1 MRKSLYLGAILL
13 LAMVFCGSNI
23 FAEDVVNLRVYNYLD
38 MSSAVAQTELDQIWG
53 AFQKA
58 NPNIKIDLE
67 NQFNEPFHQ
76 KLQGY
81 IAAGQL
87 PDVIYMWPGG
97 RSTSIHTQHLVK
109 DLRPFLGKTA
119 NEFNPAALAP
129 QAGGYL
135 GEIPICVTA
144 TNVLYVNK
152 KMLSDMGLSI
162 PKTYGDLKKIAKKM
176 KAAGKSTILMGSQDS
191 WVPQS
196 CIFSM
201 IVGRLCGNEYMAK
214 IIKGDAKFTDAPFVK
229 SLKFFDQLFKDGVLD
244 KKNLQTSYGDV
255 NGLWVSGKAPF
266 MIDGDWKVGNFLTDP
281 STKQALIPVKEQSN
295 YVMTLFPSIPG
306 EIIHKSTSVAAGT
319 GFGMSAKIPAGSAK
333 EKAAWKLISYLV
345 SPGVEKIRLETGM
358 AFPDRKGVT
367 SDKLEPFAKERARFS
382 TSSYN
387 ATWVL
392 DDKLDA
398 SIVTPLNNGLQEIGL
413 GISTPEQVA
422 AVTQKAYDAWKATQ
436 K

>member
-1 MRKSLYLGAILL
+1 MKKGLYLALVLL
-13 LAMVFCGSNI
+13 TLMTCFLSNI
-23 FAEDVVNLRVYNYLD
+23 FADDVVTLNVYNYLD

-53 AFQKA
+53 AFEKV
-58 NPNIKIDLE
+58 NPNIKLNLE

-97 RSTSIHTQHLVK
+97 RSTSLHTQRLVK
-109 DLRPFLGKTA
+109 DLRPFLGNTA
-119 NEFNPAALAP
+119 KEFNPAALVP

-144 TNVLYVNK
+144 TNVLYVNQ
-152 KMLSDMGLSI
+152 KMLTDMGLSI
-162 PKTYGDLKKIAKKM
+162 PKTYSDLKAIAGKM
-176 KAAGKSTILMGSQDS
+176 KAAGKSTILMGSQDA

-214 IIKGDAKFTDAPFVK
+214 IIKGEAKFTDATFVK

-281 STKQALIPVKEQSN
+281 STKQALIPVKEQPN

-306 EIIHKSTSVAAGT
+306 EKIHKSTSVAAGA
-319 GFGMSAKIPAGSAK
+319 GFGMSSKIPAGSPK
-333 EKAAWKLISYLV
+333 EKAAWKLISWLV
-345 SPGVEKIRLETGM
+345 SPEVQKIRLETGM

-367 SDKLEPFAKERARFS
+367 SDKLEPFAQERARFS

-413 GISTPEQVA
+413 GISTPEKVA
-422 AVTQKAYDAWKATQ
+422 AVTQKAYDAWKAAQ